1 MHGSLSGYE
10 NPFFELRYEH
20 QAFFKIYRG
29 KSYMVIM
36 GGWLSVALLIFDVV
50 RRSDA
55 RDVNVGK
62 APYQMLIRPPAL
74 NDVCTMLTNFNV
86 KSDKMNV

>member
-1 MHGSLSGYE
+1 M
-10 NPFFELRYEH
+10 
-20 QAFFKIYRG
+20 
-29 KSYMVIM
+29 
-36 GGWLSVALLIFDVV
+36 SVALLIFDVV

-86 KSDKMNV
+86 KSDTINV